1 MKKIFLIIF
10 FFSKANAIT
19 IYDNEIDNFISK
31 ILYITATQENT
42 VQNIKFSI
50 LLEDTPNAFID
61 ENDTIFFTTGLL
73 KYIEYPEALIGVVA
87 HEIGHLNNFHIQ
99 KRKKSLSELS
109 IIDQLGSITAV
120 ASSILAQDP
129 ELLIKS
135 SIASKINIQNYYS
148 SFSRNQEREADIFA
162 IEKLNQLNISSNYLI
177 KFLKFLKSEF
187 LKKNIDKDT
196 YKFSTHPNYEERL
209 SIIFN
214 LSNNNRGHIDEDTNS
229 KYNFVRAKLFGYTET
244 NPKILE
250 NYLNNEYLKYA
261 KAILFSNEGNL
272 LESLRLI
279 NELIELIPSNYHFI
293 ETKADI
299 LYAHSY
305 TKEAKQFYKIALFN
319 NSNNIYVKKRLFDIE
334 YDSLNFDNTISVNE
348 IFSNNRDLIY
358 LHVNDIVFYR
368 KWINILNKLQN
379 IELMIFLLAKI
390 DLINNDNK
398 EASKKLQNL
407 INTTNDKKLLK
418 NSKILLNNINYE

>member
-1 MKKIFLIIF
+1 
-10 FFSKANAIT
+10 
-19 IYDNEIDNFISK
+19 
-31 ILYITATQENT
+31 
-42 VQNIKFSI
+42 
-50 LLEDTPNAFID
+50 
-61 ENDTIFFTTGLL
+61 
-73 KYIEYPEALIGVVA
+73 
-87 HEIGHLNNFHIQ
+87 
-99 KRKKSLSELS
+99 
-109 IIDQLGSITAV
+109 
-120 ASSILAQDP
+120 
-129 ELLIKS
+129 
-135 SIASKINIQNYYS
+135 
-148 SFSRNQEREADIFA
+148 
-162 IEKLNQLNISSNYLI
+162 
-177 KFLKFLKSEF
+177 
-187 LKKNIDKDT
+187 
-196 YKFSTHPNYEERL
+196 
-209 SIIFN
+209 
-214 LSNNNRGHIDEDTNS
+214 
-229 KYNFVRAKLFGYTET
+229 
-244 NPKILE
+244 
-250 NYLNNEYLKYA
+250 
-261 KAILFSNEGNL
+261 